1 MNKNILIESIVK
13 NISRNIINEAKSD
26 KLVKQIHRFL
36 VNQFKK
42 RESAVEDF
50 LFTRDGEDIEVSVY
64 FAIEEIEDFNH
75 PFSIDAGSE
84 WDEID
89 VTIEYR
95 PDAFP
100 KHMNELS
107 SELKETVEHEVEH
120 LLQTFFED
128 KYIPHEDSD
137 SNLEYLISG
146 REVPAYVKGLVARS
160 RHKKISLDDAM
171 EEWFRENILKFDN
184 PKEDWKI
191 VKSKWM
197 DYANSAREKNQIK
210 KFK

>member
-1 MNKNILIESIVK
+1 MYKNILIESIVK
-13 NISRNIINEAKSD
+13 KVINEAVAD
-26 KLVKQIHRFL
+26 KVIKQIYRFL
-36 VNQFKK
+36 VNKFKD
-42 RESAVEDF
+42 RENAVEDF
-50 LFTRDGEDIEVSVY
+50 TLIRDGEEVVITVY
-64 FAIEEIEDFNH
+64 FAMEEIEDFNH
-75 PFSIDAGSE
+75 PFSIEAGSE

-89 VTIEYR
+89 VFIEYR

-128 KYIPHEDSD
+128 KYIPHEETEN
-137 SNLEYLISG
+137 NLEYLISG
-146 REVPAYVKGLVARS
+146 REVPAYVKGLITRA

-184 PKEDWKI
+184 PEEDWKI

>member
-1 MNKNILIESIVK
+1 MYKNILIESIVK
-13 NISRNIINEAKSD
+13 KVINEAVTD
-26 KLVKQIHRFL
+26 KVIKQIYRFL
-36 VNQFKK
+36 VNKFKD
-42 RESAVEDF
+42 RENAVEDF
-50 LFTRDGEDIEVSVY
+50 TLIRDGEVVVITVY
-64 FAIEEIEDFNH
+64 FAMEEIEDFNH
-75 PFSIDAGSE
+75 PFSIEAGSE

-89 VTIEYR
+89 VFIEYR

-128 KYIPHEDSD
+128 KYIPHEDTEN
-137 SNLEYLISG
+137 NLEYLISG
-146 REVPAYVKGLVARS
+146 REIPAYVKGLITRA

-184 PKEDWKI
+184 PEEDWKI

-197 DYANSAREKNQIK
+197 DYANSTRQKNQIK

>member
-1 MNKNILIESIVK
+1 MYKNILIESIVK
-13 NISRNIINEAKSD
+13 KVINEAVAD
-26 KLVKQIHRFL
+26 KVIKQIYRFL
-36 VNQFKK
+36 VNKFKD
-42 RESAVEDF
+42 RENAVEDF
-50 LFTRDGEDIEVSVY
+50 TLIRDGEEVVITVY
-64 FAIEEIEDFNH
+64 FAMEEVEDFNH
-75 PFSIDAGSE
+75 PFSIEAGSE

-89 VTIEYR
+89 VFIEYR

-128 KYIPHEDSD
+128 KYIPHEDTEN
-137 SNLEYLISG
+137 NLEYLISG
-146 REVPAYVKGLVARS
+146 REIPAYVKGLITRA

-184 PKEDWKI
+184 PEADWKI

>member
-1 MNKNILIESIVK
+1 MYKNILIESIVK
-13 NISRNIINEAKSD
+13 KVINEAVAD
-26 KLVKQIHRFL
+26 KVIKQIYRFL
-36 VNQFKK
+36 VNKFKD
-42 RESAVEDF
+42 RENAVEDF
-50 LFTRDGEDIEVSVY
+50 TLIRDGEEVVITVY
-64 FAIEEIEDFNH
+64 FAMEEIENFNH
-75 PFSIDAGSE
+75 PFSIEAGSE

-89 VTIEYR
+89 VFIEYR

-128 KYIPHEDSD
+128 KFIPHEDTEN
-137 SNLEYLISG
+137 NLEYLISG
-146 REVPAYVKGLVARS
+146 REVPAYVKGLITRA

-184 PKEDWKI
+184 PEEDWKI

>member
-1 MNKNILIESIVK
+1 MSKNILIESIVK
-13 NISRNIINEAKSD
+13 KIINEAVSD
-26 KLVKQIHRFL
+26 KVVKQIHRFL
-36 VNQFKK
+36 VNKFKDG
-42 RESAVEDF
+42 ENAVEDF
-50 LFTRDGEDIEVSVY
+50 LLVRDGEEVEITVY
-64 FAIEEIEDFNH
+64 FALEEVEDFNH
-75 PFSIDAGSE
+75 PFSIEAGSE

-89 VTIEYR
+89 VLIEYR

-100 KHMNELS
+100 KHMNELV

-120 LLQTFFED
+120 VLQTFFED
-128 KYIPHEDSD
+128 KYVPYEDTD
-137 SNLEYLISG
+137 TNLEYLISSH
-146 REVPAYVKGLVARS
+146 EIPAYVKGLVARA
-160 RHKKISLDDAM
+160 RHKKISLNDAM

-197 DYANSAREKNQIK
+197 DYADSARQKNQIK

>member
-1 MNKNILIESIVK
+1 MGKNILIETIVK
-13 NISRNIINEAKSD
+13 KVINESVTD
-26 KLVKQIHRFL
+26 KVVKQIHRFL
-36 VNQFKK
+36 VNKFKARK
-42 RESAVEDF
+42 NATENF
-50 LFTRDGEDIEVSVY
+50 LLVRDGEEIEITVY

-89 VTIEYR
+89 VLIEYR

-100 KHMNELS
+100 KHMNDLS
-107 SELKETVEHEVEH
+107 SELKETIEHEMEH
-120 LLQTFFED
+120 VLQTFFED
-128 KYIPHEDSD
+128 KNVPFEHTET
-137 SNLEYLISG
+137 NLDYLISAQ
-146 REVPAYVKGLVARS
+146 EVPAYVKGLIARA

-171 EEWFRENILKFDN
+171 EEWFKENRLKFDN

-197 DYANSAREKNQIK
+197 NYAKSARQKNQIK

>member
-1 MNKNILIESIVK
+1 MYKNILIESIVK
-13 NISRNIINEAKSD
+13 KVINEAVAD
-26 KLVKQIHRFL
+26 KVIKQIYRFL
-36 VNQFKK
+36 VNKFKD
-42 RESAVEDF
+42 RENAVEDF
-50 LFTRDGEDIEVSVY
+50 TLIRDGEEVVITVY
-64 FAIEEIEDFNH
+64 FAMEEIEDFNH
-75 PFSIDAGSE
+75 PFSIEAGSE

-89 VTIEYR
+89 VFIEYR

-128 KYIPHEDSD
+128 KYIPHEDTEN
-137 SNLEYLISG
+137 NLEYLISG
-146 REVPAYVKGLVARS
+146 REIPAYVKGLITRA

-184 PKEDWKI
+184 PEEDWKI

>member
-1 MNKNILIESIVK
+1 MYKNILIESIVK
-13 NISRNIINEAKSD
+13 KVINEAVAD
-26 KLVKQIHRFL
+26 KVIKQIYRFL
-36 VNQFKK
+36 VNKFKD
-42 RESAVEDF
+42 RENAVEDF
-50 LFTRDGEDIEVSVY
+50 TLIRDGEEVVITVY
-64 FAIEEIEDFNH
+64 FAMEEIENFNH
-75 PFSIDAGSE
+75 PFSIEAGSE

-89 VTIEYR
+89 VFIEYR

-128 KYIPHEDSD
+128 KFIPHEDTEN
-137 SNLEYLISG
+137 NLEYLISG
-146 REVPAYVKGLVARS
+146 REIPAYVKGLITRA

-171 EEWFRENILKFDN
+171 EEWFKENKRKFDDPEN
-184 PKEDWKI
+184 EWEK
-191 VKSKWM
+191 VKNIWM
-197 DYANSAREKNQIK
+197 SYANEMLKKQKVK

>member
-1 MNKNILIESIVK
+1 MYKNILIESIVK
-13 NISRNIINEAKSD
+13 KVINEAVAD
-26 KLVKQIHRFL
+26 KVIKQIYRFL
-36 VNQFKK
+36 VNKFKD
-42 RESAVEDF
+42 RENAVEDF
-50 LFTRDGEDIEVSVY
+50 TLIRDGEEVVITVY
-64 FAIEEIEDFNH
+64 FAMEEIENFNH
-75 PFSIDAGSE
+75 PFSIEAGSE

-89 VTIEYR
+89 VFIEYR

-128 KYIPHEDSD
+128 KYIPHEETEN
-137 SNLEYLISG
+137 NLEYLISG
-146 REVPAYVKGLVARS
+146 REVPAYVKGLITRA

-184 PKEDWKI
+184 PEEDWKI